1 MLGESSELLE
11 RERADNIQFGL
22 YVKGFKTLRLLI
34 LIMPNIYRTTYKVLS
49 FINLVFNFD
58 SYTVKI
64 ILRFSRIVP
73 V

>member
-11 RERADNIQFGL
+11 RERSDNIQFGL